1 MSSEHKSSSTD
12 ERKGWDDTL
21 FLSRC
26 RQVAALNG
34 WTLQEYSERAG
45 CDPYFLSKTA
55 AVGRRI
61 DNVIALANVGGVTLD
76 WLAGLQETLGPPL
89 NSSQL
94 ARLGAVANVA
104 VHLYAAISL
113 QPSDVDADEIIR
125 GVLSVIGQKKNGTMS
140 EDPPAP
146 AAEREKPGAAA
157 TRSRRTSPRRS
168 STP

>member
-76 WLAGLQETLGPPL
+76 WLAGLQETPAAK
-89 NSSQL
+89 QL
-94 ARLGAVANVA
+94 ATR
-104 VHLYAAISL
+104 AA
-113 QPSDVDADEIIR
+113 R
-125 GVLSVIGQKKNGTMS
+125 G
-140 EDPPAP
+140 
-146 AAEREKPGAAA
+146 
-157 TRSRRTSPRRS
+157 RR
-168 STP
+168 